1 MKEQRMKN
9 AMVFLSVVC
18 LLVCRSALVYGQ
30 TPVSEQARKYFDR
43 GMAAAEMAISPTD
56 FESAI
61 KEFKQAA
68 LLAPDWPDAYYNLG
82 MVQEKAGKLSDAV
95 TSFRQYLR
103 LAPGA
108 SDAETVRSLIN
119 KMEYKKEAEEGIKK
133 VYDMIL
139 LRTDKVRW
147 LLIAKKGDNE
157 PDWEIEHNSDFDY
170 TRPPEYQN
178 EALFIMKD
186 GALMKSAYIVAPQN
200 SLYLVMEGGYKGVGV
215 KVSGRLFEYRYP
227 ISMIWVVGYQDGN
240 PIYDIK
246 REGELSIK
254 AEVTS
259 TDPARVKREQQI
271 KWPNGRTSL
280 TEFVYELRV
289 N

>member
-1 MKEQRMKN
+1 MKEQLMNN
-9 AMVFLSVVC
+9 AMVGSLVVC
-18 LLVCRSALVYGQ
+18 LMMFGSELVFGQ
-30 TPVSEQARKYFDR
+30 TPVSEQAKKYFDR

-56 FESAI
+56 FEAAI
-61 KEFKQAA
+61 IEFKQAA

-82 MVQEKAGKLSDAV
+82 MMQEKAGKLGDAV

-108 SDAETVRSLIN
+108 SDVETVRSLMN
-119 KMEYKKEAEEGIKK
+119 KMEYRKEAEEGIKR
-133 VYDMIL
+133 V
-139 LRTDKVRW
+139 
-147 LLIAKKGDNE
+147 LIAKKGDNE

-170 TRPPEYQN
+170 TKPPEYQN
-178 EALFIMKD
+178 EALFAMKD
-186 GALMKSAYIVAPQN
+186 GALVKSAYIVAPQN
-200 SLYLVMEGGYKGVGV
+200 GLYLVMEGGYTGVGV
-215 KVSGRLFEYRYP
+215 KMSGRLFEYRYP

-246 REGELSIK
+246 REGELAIK
-254 AEVTS
+254 AEVVS